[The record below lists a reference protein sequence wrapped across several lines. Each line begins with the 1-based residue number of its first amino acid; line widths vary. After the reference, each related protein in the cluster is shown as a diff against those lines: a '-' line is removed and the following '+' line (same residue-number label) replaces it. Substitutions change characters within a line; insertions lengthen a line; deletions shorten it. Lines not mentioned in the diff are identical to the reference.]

1 LLAKLIKDSI
11 KKGEPIEK
19 LTRYSA
25 PKVKAVKDE
34 KQEQARFRR
43 KKIDAQK
50 SLQRRK
56 KEVREQRSQSRAGN
70 RIQ

>member
-1 LLAKLIKDSI
+1 MAQLIKDAI

-34 KQEQARFRR
+34 KQEQARFRK
-43 KKIDAQK
+43 KKIDAQQ
-50 SLQRRK
+50 SLQKRK
-56 KEVREQRSQSRAGN
+56 KEAREQRSQSRAGN
-70 RIQ
+70 KIQ